1 MKTLSDKIQDMEY
14 SDLSKTNSVTDAID
28 VEDVKV
34 RIQNVEKCVFS
45 SEKDLIF

>member
-1 MKTLSDKIQDMEY
+1 MTSFSEGSPKIIKEALHCNCRII
-14 SDLSKTNSVTDAID
+14 SID